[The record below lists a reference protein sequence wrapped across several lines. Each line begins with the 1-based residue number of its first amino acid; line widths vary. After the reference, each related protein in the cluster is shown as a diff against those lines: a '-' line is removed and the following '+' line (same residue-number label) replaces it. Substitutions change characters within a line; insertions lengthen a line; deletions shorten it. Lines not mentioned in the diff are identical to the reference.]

1 MKCKGVLAMPD
12 ESVVLSIGEA
22 AEASGAS
29 TPTIRYYEEIGLI
42 PPARRSAA
50 GHRHYT
56 RTDINRLTFIRRCR
70 DFGFG
75 IEQVRLLSGLAASP
89 AEDCT
94 TVRDIAADHLSS
106 VRHKL
111 KELQRL
117 EEQLAEFVEACDD
130 GCCGGASRDCVVLA
144 ELADA

>member
-1 MKCKGVLAMPD
+1 MPD
-12 ESVVLSIGEA
+12 ENVVVSIGEA
-22 AEASGAS
+22 AVASGTS
-29 TPTIRYYEEIGLI
+29 TPTIRFYEEIGLI
-42 PPARRSAA
+42 PRARRSAA

-75 IEQVRLLSGLAASP
+75 IDQVRLLSGLATSP
-89 AEDCT
+89 DEDCT

-111 KELQRL
+111 EELHRL
-117 EEQLAEFVEACDD
+117 EEQLAEFVEACDE

-144 ELADA
+144 ELAHA